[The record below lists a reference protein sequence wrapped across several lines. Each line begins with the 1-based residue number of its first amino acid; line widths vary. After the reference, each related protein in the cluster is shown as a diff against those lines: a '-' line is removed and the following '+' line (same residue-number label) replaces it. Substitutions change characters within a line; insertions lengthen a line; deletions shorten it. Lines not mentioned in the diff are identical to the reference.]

1 MPVDELDAMTV
12 GELNALSDG
21 AARDAFSDCL
31 ASPMWASGMARSRPF
46 ATRAA
51 LIGAAESAW
60 HDLPPD
66 EWKAAIAHHPR
77 IGESRAGAGAG
88 AVADAVAEANA
99 RSSDWSAD
107 EQSAA
112 RTSDVAMVAA
122 IAAANAGYERRFG
135 HRFIMCATRKSA
147 PEILDAIEKRLTH
160 DTSAELLVT
169 AEELRKIAALR
180 LAKLVPGS

>member
-1 MPVDELDAMTV
+1 MTV
-12 GELNALSDG
+12 GELNAMPDG

-31 ASPMWASGMARSRPF
+31 ASPMWASGMVRSRPF

-51 LIGAAESAW
+51 LIGAAETAW
-60 HDLPPD
+60 RDLPLD

-77 IGESRAGAGAG
+77 IGESRTGAGADATWG
-88 AVADAVAEANA
+88 ANE
-99 RSSDWSAD
+99 RSDSWSAR

-112 RTSDVAMVAA
+112 RSADPEVVAA

-135 HRFIMCATRKSA
+135 HRFIICATGKNPA
-147 PEILDAIEKRLTH
+147 EILDALHARLPH
-160 DTSAELLVT
+160 DASAELLVT
-169 AEELRKIAALR
+169 AEELRKIAGLR